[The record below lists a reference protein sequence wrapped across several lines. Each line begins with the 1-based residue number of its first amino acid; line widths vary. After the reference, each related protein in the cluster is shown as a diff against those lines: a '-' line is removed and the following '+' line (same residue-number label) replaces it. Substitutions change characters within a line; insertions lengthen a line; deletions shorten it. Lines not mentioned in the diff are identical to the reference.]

1 MSLSSK
7 AQEVFSEAGKRAEE
21 GLTKMRS
28 VAAEVFGD
36 DDRFIVGV
44 NGSYARREVT
54 GGSDVDLFVLY
65 RQDAIIEAQT
75 LQAALREKL
84 EASGFK
90 MPASGGVFSS
100 PLTVSML
107 TQSIGG
113 MDDTNEYI
121 TRRMLLLLE
130 GEWIYNRSE
139 FERARMRLLDQYVA
153 PTIRSEQICL
163 FLLNDIIRYWR
174 TICVDFEYKVQSDNK
189 PREIRLIKLR
199 FSRMLLFFAGV
210 IAVGATYELDR
221 AEKVHRLSELLSA
234 PPHQRLRQLAG
245 EKAYPALELYAEFL
259 NALDDNTTRD
269 TLQTALPPGQESPAF
284 MELRRKAQKFRDSL
298 LEVLHSQ
305 FDKGNPTLAAL
316 ML

>member
-1 MSLSSK
+1 MSLSLK
-7 AQEVFSEAGKRAEE
+7 AQGIFEEAGKRSEE
-21 GLTKMRS
+21 GLKRMRD
-28 VAAEVFGD
+28 VAAELIGD

-65 RQDAIIEAQT
+65 RHDAMNEAQEV
-75 LQAALREKL
+75 QANLRKKL
-84 EASGFK
+84 EADSFK
-90 MPASGGVFSS
+90 MPAPGGVFSS
-100 PLTVSML
+100 PLTVSNL

-130 GEWIYNRSE
+130 GEWIHNPAQ
-139 FERARMRLLDQYVA
+139 FERARTRLLDQYVA
-153 PTIRSEQICL
+153 DTIRREQICL

-174 TICVDFEYKVQSDNK
+174 TICVDFEYKVQSDGK

-210 IAVGATYELDR
+210 MAVGATYGLER
-221 AEKVHRLSELLSA
+221 AEKIACLSEHLALPA
-234 PPHQRLRQLAG
+234 HQRLLKLAG

-259 NALDDNTTRD
+259 EALDDSGRRD
-269 TLQTALPPGQESPAF
+269 ALSAALPTGEESSEF
-284 MELRRKAQKFRDSL
+284 TTLRAQAQKFRLSL
-298 LEVLHSQ
+298 LELLHGH
-305 FDKGNPTLAAL
+305 FGTENPTVAAL

>member
-7 AQEVFSEAGKRAEE
+7 AQGIFNEAGKRSEE
-21 GLTKMRS
+21 GLKKMRD
-28 VAAEVFGD
+28 VAAEVIGH

-54 GGSDVDLFVLY
+54 GGSDVDLFVLF
-65 RQDAIIEAQT
+65 RHDAMKEAQDVQAT
-75 LQAALREKL
+75 LGKRL
-84 EASGFK
+84 EADGFK
-90 MPASGGVFSS
+90 MSAPGGVFSS

-130 GEWIYNRSE
+130 GEWMHNSTQ
-139 FERARMRLLDQYVA
+139 FERARTRLLDQYVA
-153 PTIRSEQICL
+153 ATIRREQICL

-174 TICVDFEYKVQSDNK
+174 TICVDFEHKVQSDGK

-210 IAVGATYELDR
+210 MAVGSTYGLER
-221 AEKVHRLSELLSA
+221 AEKVAHLSELLA
-234 PPHQRLRQLAG
+234 LPAHERLLKLAG
-245 EKAYPALELYAEFL
+245 EKAHPALELYAEFL
-259 NALDDNTTRD
+259 GALDDSATREALSTT
-269 TLQTALPPGQESPAF
+269 LPVGQESNEFAK
-284 MELRRKAQKFRDSL
+284 LRGDAQQFRLAL
-298 LEVLHSQ
+298 LEVLHGH
-305 FDKGNPTLAAL
+305 FGHENPTVAAL

>member
-7 AQEVFSEAGKRAEE
+7 AQGVFDEAGKRSEDGLARMRAIAAEE
-21 GLTKMRS
+21 I
-28 VAAEVFGD
+28 GD

-54 GGSDVDLFVLY
+54 AGSDVDLFVLY
-65 RQDAIIEAQT
+65 RHDAMKEAHDV
-75 LQAALREKL
+75 QAALRGKL
-84 EASGFK
+84 ESAGFK
-90 MPASGGVFSS
+90 MPAPGGVFSS

-130 GEWIYNRSE
+130 GEWINNATQ
-139 FERARMRLLDQYVA
+139 FERARTRLLEQYVGA
-153 PTIRSEQICL
+153 SIRKEQICL

-174 TICVDFEYKVQSDNK
+174 TICVDFEYKVQSDGK

-210 IAVGATYELDR
+210 MAVGATYGLER
-221 AEKVHRLSELLSA
+221 TEKIARLSEMLALPA
-234 PPHQRLRQLAG
+234 HQRFLQLAG
-245 EKAYPALELYAEFL
+245 ERAHPALELYADFL
-259 NALDDNTTRD
+259 EALDDTATRD
-269 TLQTALPPGQESPAF
+269 ALSTMSTSGQESSAF
-284 MELRRKAQKFRDSL
+284 TRLRGQAQQFRQSL
-298 LEVLHSQ
+298 LDVLHGY
-305 FDKGNPTLAAL
+305 FGTENPTVAAL

>member
-1 MSLSSK
+1 MSLSPK
-7 AQEVFSEAGKRAEE
+7 AQDIFDAAGKRSED
-21 GLTKMRS
+21 GIDRMRAA
-28 VAAEVFGD
+28 AAELIGD

-65 RQDAIIEAQT
+65 RNDAMKEAQDV
-75 LQAALREKL
+75 QAALREKL
-84 EASGFK
+84 EADSFK
-90 MPASGGVFSS
+90 MPAPGGVFSS

-130 GEWIYNRSE
+130 GEWIHNATQ
-139 FERARMRLLDQYVA
+139 FDRARTRLLDQYVA
-153 PTIRSEQICL
+153 ATIRREQICL

-174 TICVDFEYKVQSDNK
+174 TICVDFEYKVQSDGK

-210 IAVGATYELDR
+210 MAVGTTYGLER
-221 AEKVHRLSELLSA
+221 ADKLARLSELLA
-234 PPHQRLRQLAG
+234 LPAHRRLLQIAG
-245 EKAYPALELYAEFL
+245 DKAHPALELYAEFL
-259 NALDDNTTRD
+259 EALDDTVARD
-269 TLQTALPPGQESPAF
+269 ALSTILPPGQESSEF
-284 MELRRKAQKFRDSL
+284 TKLRGQAQKFRHSL
-298 LEVLHSQ
+298 LDLLHDH
-305 FDKGNPTLAAL
+305 FGGENPTVAAL